1 MTPSIPPTVHSY
13 TQTAYP
19 SFSRVVPSLF
29 PLVASFSLAR
39 LALSSVSFLP
49 SRVQPTV
56 KEKFSPGNS
65 LPAGYRCIDESLRES
80 RGNWMTATRREVS
93 IRWFNQLARDASLS
107 LSPILLPPFSFLLL
121 NGSRCS
127 VWPGQFGSWQVRW
140 DPITRFSRL
149 VNYRVVRLFRENP
162 LEIIYFRNYGLFFE
176 SFSSENW
183 NFLRVTSAC
192 YFLSSPFT
200 FTFPFFPPISCN
212 FSFLRSSSCFYSV
225 SLSLSFYF
233 LIYPHP
239 PSPFFTT

>member
-1 MTPSIPPTVHSY
+1 MKFRFVDLI
-13 TQTAYP
+13 
-19 SFSRVVPSLF
+19 SLLGMPRF
-29 PLVASFSLAR
+29 LCL
-39 LALSSVSFLP
+39 LSSS
-49 SRVQPTV
+49 
-56 KEKFSPGNS
+56 
-65 LPAGYRCIDESLRES
+65 
-80 RGNWMTATRREVS
+80 
-93 IRWFNQLARDASLS
+93 
-107 LSPILLPPFSFLLL
+107 PPFLF
-121 NGSRCS
+121 CFWMAA
-127 VWPGQFGSWQVRW
+127 VAACDQFGSWQVRW